1 MPRQKI
7 WTKEY
12 CENVIKNGFPKG
24 LSTEYVMK
32 KLYSLGYRMPSSMRK
47 RSHSVWDDNDYNDL
61 KDLVESHR
69 LFQRHSMQ
77 AVANKLI
84 SLALSKKGAFYVP

>member
-1 MPRQKI
+1 MPRQKV

-12 CENVIKNGFPKG
+12 CEKVLKDGFPKG
-24 LSTEYVMK
+24 LSPEYVMK
-32 KLYSLGYRMPSSMRK
+32 KLYSFGYKMPSSIRK
-47 RSHSVWDDNDYNDL
+47 RTHSVWDEKDYNDL
-61 KDLVESHR
+61 KDLVESHG

>member
-1 MPRQKI
+1 MARPKL
-7 WTKEY
+7 WTKEF
-12 CENVIKNGFPKG
+12 CEGVIKDGFPKG
-24 LSTEYVMK
+24 LSPEYVKK
-32 KLYSLGYRMPSSMRK
+32 KLYSLGYKMPSSMRK
-47 RSHSVWDDNDYNDL
+47 RSHCVWDEQDYKDL
-61 KDLVESHR
+61 KDLVESHG

>member
-12 CENVIKNGFPKG
+12 CENVLKNGFPKG
-24 LSTEYVMK
+24 LSYEYVIK
-32 KLYSLGYRMPSSMRK
+32 KLSSLGYKMPNSMRK
-47 RSHSVWDDNDYNDL
+47 RSHNVWDEKDYKDL
-61 KDLVESHR
+61 KDLVESHQ

-84 SLALSKKGAFYVP
+84 SLALIKKGTLYVP